1 MLKLV
6 GETVGFLAV
15 ITGFVM
21 FQQRRRKGVLVLK
34 IVCDV
39 LWSTHFL
46 LLGAFSGMAISL
58 VGCLRDTTFLLTGG
72 DKSKKKTLWLF
83 VFLSINITCV
93 CLTWKSVWSVCSL
106 ISGVLATIAFWSDSP
121 TRTKIISLVVCASQ
135 ITYALA
141 VGSLAAVFNETIA
154 VISIVLF
161 FVRTRKKQQKAQATD
176 KI

>member
-6 GETVGFLAV
+6 GELVGFLAV
-15 ITGFVM
+15 TTGFVM
-21 FQQRRRKGVLVLK
+21 FQQKRKKNVLVLK

-72 DKSKKKTLWLF
+72 DKSKRRALWLLA
-83 VFLSINITCV
+83 FLSINVTCV

-106 ISGVLATIAFWSDSP
+106 ISGILSTIAFWSDSP
-121 TRTKIISLVVCASQ
+121 TRTKIISLVVCCSQ
-135 ITYALA
+135 ITYAIA

-161 FVRTRKKQQKAQATD
+161 FVRIKKAQKPKMTD